1 LTAYVGA
8 KAVARRRTLTPLSAL
23 SRDRAYARTALSTGW
38 SGWLPG
44 GAWTRWKAALFL
56 GAHPERPVAILD
68 NKRSKRNARAIRPS
82 MVYALVLMT
91 LGEVNV
97 RSPARVL
104 KRGARQVQ
112 EAAAVLLDCRLD

>member
-1 LTAYVGA
+1 
-8 KAVARRRTLTPLSAL
+8 
-23 SRDRAYARTALSTGW
+23 
-38 SGWLPG
+38 
-44 GAWTRWKAALFL
+44 
-56 GAHPERPVAILD
+56 
-68 NKRSKRNARAIRPS
+68 